1 MGCRSKYWRTCG
13 QPAASLQLMAG
24 SLKKPVQLP
33 VIQLLERVGKVSWQ
47 HVSRRQF
54 FGAAHDRTGLLG
66 GCQACRSVGAK
77 RLLSACRDWLAGVG
91 GLELRDVVAKYPFES
106 SHRFP
111 VIQPNSGRRE
121 YSRSSCD
128 GGRRS
133 SGPVPGSRQD
143 ACAGRNCRDFLP
155 IPFGLPASV
164 ALPPCGE

>member
-1 MGCRSKYWRTCG
+1 MSK
-13 QPAASLQLMAG
+13 
-24 SLKKPVQLP
+24 
-33 VIQLLERVGKVSWQ
+33 ERVPGSHLSWW
-47 HVSRRQF
+47 
-54 FGAAHDRTGLLG
+54 
-66 GCQACRSVGAK
+66 
-77 RLLSACRDWLAGVG
+77 RLDCLAGVG

-143 ACAGRNCRDFLP
+143 ACAGRNCRDLRSGMLEMLAWVTEWP
-155 IPFGLPASV
+155 QPST
-164 ALPPCGE
+164 